1 VAKIATKVDQVV
13 DVFYVRD
20 LDGEKVDDPKQVER
34 IKSTVMAEVTQIK
47 DNPTT
52 ITHNLT

>member
-20 LDGEKVDDPKQVER
+20 ETDEKVDDPKEVER
-34 IKSTVMAEVTQIK
+34 IKKAILSVLISDECK
-47 DNPTT
+47 
-52 ITHNLT
+52 